1 MFKKILIANRGEIA
15 LRVICAC
22 RELGIQTVAVYSE
35 PDENSLHVRFADDA
49 VCIGPAASRDS
60 YLNVPAI
67 ISAAEITG
75 ADAIHPGYG
84 FLSESPYMAE
94 VCEACHIKFIGPS
107 ANVIR
112 LLGDKARAR
121 RVMKKA
127 GVPVLPGSDGPVDS
141 EERGLKIAKEMG
153 LPVII
158 KAAAGGGGRGMR
170 IVRSAEELGPALKT
184 AQREAQA
191 AFGVGDVYIEKYI
204 DAPRHIEFQILGD
217 HHGNV
222 VHLGERECSI
232 QRRHQKLIEEA
243 PSVALSE
250 KVRRKLGNTVVD
262 AARAVQYTNAGTF
275 EFLMDTSGNIFFIEA
290 NTRLQVEHGVT
301 ELVTGVDIVKE
312 QIAIATGARLSFK
325 QSDIVIRGHAMECR
339 INAEDPNTFTPSP
352 GQIHALSFGG
362 GPGVRV
368 DTFAH
373 SECTVS
379 PYYDSLVAKVM
390 THGRDRAEAIA
401 RMRRVL
407 EMTVVEGIRTTIP
420 LHLKVLADAD
430 YQAGRI
436 NTAFMERYQPKA
448 PEQPG
453 GSGKLAAAG

>member
-1 MFKKILIANRGEIA
+1 
-15 LRVICAC
+15 
-22 RELGIQTVAVYSE
+22 
-35 PDENSLHVRFADDA
+35 
-49 VCIGPAASRDS
+49 
-60 YLNVPAI
+60 
-67 ISAAEITG
+67 
-75 ADAIHPGYG
+75 
-84 FLSESPYMAE
+84 MAE

-141 EERGLKIAKEMG
+141 EERGLKIAKDMG

-170 IVRSAEELGPALKT
+170 IVRTVDELGPALKT

-204 DAPRHIEFQILGD
+204 DGPRHIEFQILGD

-243 PSVALSE
+243 PSVALSD

-275 EFLMDTSGNIFFIEA
+275 EFLMDASGNIFFIEA

-301 ELVTGVDIVKE
+301 ELVTGIDIVKQ
-312 QIAIATGARLSFK
+312 QILIAAGQKLPFR
-325 QSDIVIRGHAMECR
+325 QNDIVIRGHAMECR
-339 INAEDPNTFTPSP
+339 VNAEDPDTFTPSP
-352 GQIHALSFGG
+352 GQIHAFLTAG

-368 DTFAH
+368 DTFVH

-390 THGRDRAEAIA
+390 THGKDRAEAIA
-401 RMRRVL
+401 RMKRTL
-407 EMTVVEGIRTTIP
+407 EMTVVEGIKTTIP
-420 LHLKVLADAD
+420 LHLKVLADDD
-430 YQAGRI
+430 YKAGRI
-436 NTAFMERYQPKA
+436 NTAFMERYQPK
-448 PEQPG
+448 PSEKPG
-453 GSGKLAAAG
+453 ADKPGSGNKLAKAV